1 MIPVMQELLALDSPE
16 ERYNELGRYLGLR
29 EPVSPAVFRRAQQDN
44 RFALH
49 LVMSR
54 GNDRL
59 LRLHLDD
66 PRNQQY
72 RMDGDE
78 NAISN
83 LKLAG
88 RLGAALFRWGQK
100 GFRTLDEAVMKAR
113 LDICQSCPN
122 LIEPP
127 NKLIYKVKLVKA
139 SDPRIC
145 QKCGCVASAKVKVPT
160 ERCPIGLWGET
171 DSQKGSVNKSGSPLF

>member
-16 ERYNELGRYLGLR
+16 EMYREFGYYLGLGG
-29 EPVSPAVFRRAQQDN
+29 PVSQTVFRRAQQDN

-66 PRNQQY
+66 PRNHQY
-72 RMDGDE
+72 RTDGNE
-78 NAISN
+78 KAISN

-88 RLGAALFRWGQK
+88 RLGAALYRWGRE
-100 GFRTLDEAVMKAR
+100 GFRTLDEAVIKTR
-113 LDICQSCPN
+113 LDMCQSCPN

-160 ERCPIGLWGET
+160 ERCPIGLWGEI
-171 DSQKGSVNKSGSPLF
+171 